1 MPNLEPIYVLPQ
13 SSSLS
18 PLLPESY
25 KYHDLVIEQ
34 HDEYRQICISI
45 SASSS
50 TA

>member
-18 PLLPESY
+18 SLLPESY

-34 HDEYRQICISI
+34 HDEYREICISI
-45 SASSS
+45 SASS